1 MNKCYPIDQN
11 RKYDFSG
18 KIVYSPKEKTWW
30 GQGQGFIAPTESHK
44 RLRLP
49 SQDPYSTMDA
59 EFFTQFHCSSHD
71 EALAE
76 IEKQVCAV
84 TLAIWL
90 DGQKRQVCFDNAVVN
105 LRFWRKYKGQSD
117 IGCSI
122 EVLIDGKPV
131 KPEEETTVAHLREAA
146 RAWAD
151 QPGFHRIMFAK
162 IDAML
167 AAEET
172 AMPRCPDT
180 YYSPRVAVVAAQ

>member
-1 MNKCYPIDQN
+1 MNTCYPIDKN

-18 KIVYSPKEKTWW
+18 RIVYSPEEKAWW
-30 GQGQGFIAPTESHK
+30 GQGQGFIAPTDSQK
-44 RLRLP
+44 RLRLM
-49 SQDPYSTMDA
+49 SQGPYPPVDA
-59 EFFTQFHCSSHD
+59 EFYTQFHCSSHD

-76 IEKQVCAV
+76 LERQIHAT

-90 DGQKRQVCFDNAVVN
+90 DGQRRQVCFDNCVVN
-105 LRFWRKYKGQSD
+105 LRFWRKHRGQSE
-117 IGCSI
+117 IGCAI

-151 QPGFHRIMFAK
+151 QPGFQRVMFAR
-162 IDAML
+162 IDAL
-167 AAEET
+167 IAAEET

-180 YYSPRVAVVAAQ
+180 YYSSRQR